1 VPVITISRTFG
12 SGGVPVGKELA
23 RRFGAEF
30 LDRGIV
36 AAIAERSGIPESEAA
51 GYDEQLPSIWQ
62 RVAAAL
68 ATSSPEISMPPLP
81 PGEELSAGAVQ
92 ERLARLTRVVIEE
105 AAERGNA
112 VIVGHGAAF
121 IVGRRRDALHVH
133 LHAPLEARVRNLVTR
148 VEEIPENA
156 RPDEASLRELC
167 RTVDSKRAQYIRR
180 LFGVDWL
187 NVSNYD
193 LAIDTASS
201 TIPVAADLIELAMQ
215 RRLGA
220 GK

>member
-1 VPVITISRTFG
+1 MPIITISRTFG
-12 SGGVPVGKELA
+12 SGGAPVGTELA

-30 LDRGIV
+30 LDRSIV
-36 AAIAERSGIPESEAA
+36 ASVAERSGIPEDEAE

-68 ATSSPEISMPPLP
+68 ATTSPEVSMPPLP
-81 PGEELSAGAVQ
+81 SGEELSGGAVQ
-92 ERLARLTRVVIEE
+92 ERLAGLTRAVIEE

-112 VIVGHGAAF
+112 VILGRGAAF

-133 LHAPLEARVRNLVTR
+133 LHAPLEARVRNLLTR
-148 VEEIPENA
+148 VEEMPADA
-156 RPDEASLRELC
+156 RPDAASVAGLC
-167 RTVDSKRAQYIRR
+167 KHIDAKRAQYIRR

-187 NVSNYD
+187 DVSHYD
-193 LAIDTASS
+193 LAIDTSTA
-201 TIPVAADLIELAMQ
+201 TIPVAVDLIELAVR

-220 GK
+220 AE